1 MFLDEVKIFVRSGD
15 GGNGLVAFRREKY
28 VPKGGPAGGDG
39 GRGANVV
46 FIVDEGLRT
55 FMDYRYQKKFVAPNG
70 ENGMSKGMHGRKS
83 KDLYLKVPPGTVIR
97 DTDTGEVLADLV
109 EHEQEVIV
117 ARGGRGGRG
126 NCRFATP
133 SNPAPEI
140 AENGEPGEERNL
152 TLELKL
158 MADVGLV
165 GFPSVGKSTLL
176 SVITSAKPKI
186 GAYHFTT
193 IVPNL
198 GMVRTPSGESF
209 AVADLPGLI
218 EGASQGVGLGTQFLR
233 HIERTRVIL
242 HIIDMSASEGRDPYE
257 DYLAINKELES
268 YNLRLMERPQI
279 IVANK
284 MDMPESQ
291 ENLEEFKKKL
301 AANYDEFED
310 LPPVFPISGLTK
322 QGLAPLLDATAE
334 LLDKTPEF
342 LLYDESEMEEEVY
355 YGFDEE
361 EKPFEIGRD
370 DDATWVLSGEKLMK
384 LFNMTNFDRDESVM
398 KFARQLRGMGV
409 DEALRARGAKDGDL
423 VRIGKFEFEFVD

>member
-1 MFLDEVKIFVRSGD
+1 
-15 GGNGLVAFRREKY
+15 
-28 VPKGGPAGGDG
+28 
-39 GRGANVV
+39 
-46 FIVDEGLRT
+46 
-55 FMDYRYQKKFVAPNG
+55 
-70 ENGMSKGMHGRKS
+70 
-83 KDLYLKVPPGTVIR
+83 
-97 DTDTGEVLADLV
+97 
-109 EHEQEVIV
+109 
-117 ARGGRGGRG
+117 
-126 NCRFATP
+126 
-133 SNPAPEI
+133 
-140 AENGEPGEERNL
+140 
-152 TLELKL
+152 

-198 GMVRTPSGESF
+198 GMVRTQSGESF

-242 HIIDMSASEGRDPYE
+242 HIVDMSASEGRDPYE

-291 ENLEEFKKKL
+291 ENLKTFKEKL
-301 AANYDEFED
+301 AANYDEFEE
-310 LPPVFPISGLTK
+310 LPAIFSISGLTK
-322 QGLAPLLDATAE
+322 QGLATLLDATAE

-342 LLYDESEMEEEVY
+342 PIYDESDMEEEAY

-361 EKPFEIGRD
+361 EKAFEISRD